1 MGGYLRR
8 HRRLLLLQAVLSV
21 GSIAFLAL
29 RVDLDEALEQI
40 TEVRLAWA
48 LPGLLAFTLS
58 KAIHA
63 YRWRVLLW
71 HRRELHAGDLLSV
84 FLVSNLANAVV
95 PLRAGDVLRVELT
108 RRRFGIP
115 RPELTSSVFLVESVL
130 DGVAFVVL
138 LVPALLLLNPSA
150 LRTPTAALVA
160 AGILGIFA
168 ASLLVARL
176 EVAANVERWR
186 LLRPLPAPARARL
199 AAVIPSFVSGMRVL
213 RGGRPVTIAIAM
225 SIVAWMAEVSVYWM
239 MGRAFGLELGLSE
252 AVLVMIAANVIVSL
266 PLTPWDIGPYEVAVT
281 EALAIMGFGL
291 SQAGAYAVGSHIL
304 LVIWISITGLAA
316 MWTLRVSP
324 RELIQRDARNGG
336 GSATEG
342 RATEDGGEPS
352 AWPAAGRPA
361 TGSGATPPDR

>member
-1 MGGYLRR
+1 MGGYVRR
-8 HRRLLLLQAVLSV
+8 HRRLLLLQAVLTV
-21 GSIAFLAL
+21 GSITFLAL
-29 RVDLDEALEQI
+29 RVDLDEALEQL
-40 TEVRLAWA
+40 TAVRLEWA

-58 KAIHA
+58 KTIHA

-84 FLVSNLANAVV
+84 FLVSNLANAVM

-130 DGVAFVVL
+130 DGVAFVAL
-138 LVPALLLLNPSA
+138 LVPALLLLDPSV
-150 LRTPTAALVA
+150 LRTPMFALIG
-160 AGILGIFA
+160 AGVLGVFA

-176 EVAANVERWR
+176 DVASSVERSR

-199 AAVIPSFVSGMRVL
+199 AAVIPSFVNGMRVL
-213 RGGRPVTIAIAM
+213 RSGRPVTIAIAI

-239 MGRAFGLELGLSE
+239 MGRAFGLELSLSE

-266 PLTPWDIGPYEVAVT
+266 PLTPWDVGPYEVAVT
-281 EALAIMGFGL
+281 EALALMGFGL

-304 LVIWISITGLAA
+304 LVIWISITGLIA
-316 MWTLRVSP
+316 MWTLQVSP
-324 RELIQRDARNGG
+324 RELIT
-336 GSATEG
+336 SSEG
-342 RATEDGGEPS
+342 EGES
-352 AWPAAGRPA
+352 LAGRTPGQAGTADTA
-361 TGSGATPPDR
+361 TQPDR

>member
-1 MGGYLRR
+1 MGGYVRR
-8 HRRLLLLQAVLSV
+8 HRRLLLLQAVLTV
-21 GSIAFLAL
+21 GSITFLAL
-29 RVDLDEALEQI
+29 RVDLDEALEQL
-40 TEVRLAWA
+40 TAVRLEWA

-71 HRRELHAGDLLSV
+71 HRRELHAGDLFSV
-84 FLVSNLANAVV
+84 FLVSNLANAVM

-130 DGVAFVVL
+130 DGVAFVAL
-138 LVPALLLLNPSA
+138 LVPALLLLDPGV
-150 LRTPTAALVA
+150 LRTPMFALIG
-160 AGILGIFA
+160 AGVLGIFA

-176 EVAANVERWR
+176 DVASSVERSR

-199 AAVIPSFVSGMRVL
+199 AAVIPSFVNGMRVL
-213 RGGRPVTIAIAM
+213 RSGRPVTIAIAI

-239 MGRAFGLELGLSE
+239 MGRAFGLEFGLSE

-266 PLTPWDIGPYEVAVT
+266 PLTPWDVGPYEVAVT

-304 LVIWISITGLAA
+304 LVIWISITGLIA
-316 MWTLRVSP
+316 MWTLQVSP
-324 RELIQRDARNGG
+324 RELITP
-336 GSATEG
+336 SEG
-342 RATEDGGEPS
+342 DSP
-352 AWPAAGRPA
+352 AGRPPGQAGAADAA
-361 TGSGATPPDR
+361 TQPDR

>member
-1 MGGYLRR
+1 MGAYMRR
-8 HRRLLLLQAVLSV
+8 HRRLLLLQALLTVV
-21 GSIAFLAL
+21 SIGFLAL
-29 RVDLDEALEQI
+29 RIDVDEAVEQL
-40 TEVRLAWA
+40 TEVRLLWA

-130 DGVAFVVL
+130 DGVAFVAL
-138 LVPALLLLNPSA
+138 LLPALLLLNPGA
-150 LRTPTAALVA
+150 LRTPMAALIG
-160 AGILGIFA
+160 AGVLGIFA
-168 ASLLVARL
+168 ASLLVARM
-176 EVAANVERWR
+176 EVAASVERSR
-186 LLRPLPAPARARL
+186 LLRPLPARARARI
-199 AAVIPSFVSGMRVL
+199 AAIIPSFVNGMRVL
-213 RGGRPVTIAIAM
+213 RSGRPVTIAIAI

-266 PLTPWDIGPYEVAVT
+266 PLTPWDVGPYEVAVT
-281 EALAIMGFGL
+281 EVMGILGFGL
-291 SQAGAYAVGSHIL
+291 SQAGAFAVGSHIL
-304 LVIWISITGLAA
+304 LVIWISITGLLA
-316 MWTLRVSP
+316 MWTLHVSP
-324 RELIQRDARNGG
+324 RELIPQAT
-336 GSATEG
+336 SAGDEEASEE
-342 RATEDGGEPS
+342 RL
-352 AWPAAGRPA
+352 PAADEAAR
-361 TGSGATPPDR
+361 PDR

>member
-1 MGGYLRR
+1 M
-8 HRRLLLLQAVLSV
+8 
-21 GSIAFLAL
+21 
-29 RVDLDEALEQI
+29 
-40 TEVRLAWA
+40 
-48 LPGLLAFTLS
+48 
-58 KAIHA
+58 
-63 YRWRVLLW
+63 
-71 HRRELHAGDLLSV
+71 
-84 FLVSNLANAVV
+84 
-95 PLRAGDVLRVELT
+95 
-108 RRRFGIP
+108 
-115 RPELTSSVFLVESVL
+115 
-130 DGVAFVVL
+130 
-138 LVPALLLLNPSA
+138 LLLNPSA

-213 RGGRPVTIAIAM
+213 RGSRPVTIAIAM
-225 SIVAWMAEVSVYWM
+225 SILAWMAEVSVYWM

-304 LVIWISITGLAA
+304 LVIWDQHHRPGGDVDAPGEPA
-316 MWTLRVSP
+316 RADP
-324 RELIQRDARNGG
+324 ARCAERRRQRDRGQGDRGWGRTVRRAR
-336 GSATEG
+336 
-342 RATEDGGEPS
+342 
-352 AWPAAGRPA
+352 GRPA
-361 TGSGATPPDR
+361 RHR

>member
-8 HRRLLLLQAVLSV
+8 HRRLLLLQAVLSIV
-21 GSIAFLAL
+21 SITFLAL
-29 RVDLDEALEQI
+29 RVDLGEAWEQL
-40 TEVRLAWA
+40 TEVRLVWA

-58 KAIHA
+58 KAIHS
-63 YRWRVLLW
+63 YRWRLLLW
-71 HRRELHAGDLLSV
+71 HRRELRASDLLSV

-150 LRTPTAALVA
+150 LRTPTAALVG
-160 AGILGIFA
+160 AGILGIFV

-176 EVAANVERWR
+176 ELATGVERWR
-186 LLRPLPAPARARL
+186 LLRPLPARAHARL
-199 AAVIPSFVSGMRVL
+199 GAVIPSFVNGMRVL
-213 RGGRPVTIAIAM
+213 RSGRPMTIAIAM
-225 SIVAWMAEVSVYWM
+225 SIVAWSAEVSVYWM

-266 PLTPWDIGPYEVAVT
+266 PLTPWDVGPYEVAVT
-281 EALAIMGFGL
+281 EALAIMGFSL
-291 SQAGAYAVGSHIL
+291 STAGAFAVGSHIL
-304 LVIWISITGLAA
+304 LIIWISITGVVA
-316 MWTLRVSP
+316 MWTLQLSP
-324 RELIQRDARNGG
+324 RELIAGGAGNGDA
-336 GSATEG
+336 
-342 RATEDGGEPS
+342 EDVPGEPAAALVAGLS
-352 AWPAAGRPA
+352 AVEDAATR
-361 TGSGATPPDR
+361 PDR